1 MQSIQIILLI
11 FAFLFFVSI
20 VATRLSAHFG
30 MPLLLV
36 FLGVGM
42 LAGEEGVGGIVY
54 DSFFSA
60 TFIGQFALAI
70 ILLDGGLRTQMS
82 SIKIAVKPAVTLAT
96 WGVVAT
102 VISLGLFTTFFLKI
116 DWQLGFLMAAIVGST
131 DAAAVFSLL
140 RNSGVRLHSRILST
154 LEVESGANDPMAIF
168 LVTALLT
175 LVTDP
180 QDGGAAGFLKMLLL
194 QMGLGFLIGFVAG
207 KILAWILRKI
217 ALAEGLYALM
227 IASGG
232 LMAFALSNLLG
243 GSGFLSVY
251 IAGIIIGN
259 TRSPAN
265 EPLLNVMDG
274 LAWLAQASMFLVLGL
289 LVTPSRLFEESF
301 DALIIAA
308 FLIFVA
314 RPLAVYSS
322 LLWFPFKK
330 REVAYISWVG
340 LRGAVPITLA
350 MMPLMAGVPNSRLF
364 FDVVFSVVI
373 FSLLIQG
380 TTIGLM
386 ARKLKVVLPPQPE
399 PLQSKAIW
407 LTEKLN
413 MHLQSFAVEK
423 SSPAENSHPYALTR
437 PKAFQHGRLFAL
449 IREGKS
455 LRVGMNTRMQAE
467 DVAWF
472 IFPEDKGEDFAQ
484 QFVGY
489 AQNDNEQEFFGDIEV
504 KPYVRMSEL
513 AEEYGLQIAEE
524 DAERTLGDMFR
535 ERFGDVPVAGD
546 ALKIN
551 DSEIII
557 KELDDRGYIKWLGLK
572 IPERREAAQEADA
585 EDTPP
590 PLPPML

>member
-1 MQSIQIILLI
+1 
-11 FAFLFFVSI
+11 
-20 VATRLSAHFG
+20 
-30 MPLLLV
+30 
-36 FLGVGM
+36 
-42 LAGEEGVGGIVY
+42 
-54 DSFFSA
+54 
-60 TFIGQFALAI
+60 
-70 ILLDGGLRTQMS
+70 
-82 SIKIAVKPAVTLAT
+82 
-96 WGVVAT
+96 
-102 VISLGLFTTFFLKI
+102 
-116 DWQLGFLMAAIVGST
+116 MAAIVGST

-154 LEVESGANDPMAIF
+154 LELESGANDPMAIF

-175 LVTDP
+175 LVTEP
-180 QDGGAAGFLKMLLL
+180 QSGGLIGFLKMLIL
-194 QMGLGFLIGFVAG
+194 QMGLGLLIGFIAG
-207 KILAWILRKI
+207 KGLAWILRKI
-217 ALAEGLYALM
+217 TLAEGLYALM

-232 LMAFALSNLLG
+232 LMAFALSNVIG
-243 GSGFLSVY
+243 GSGFLTVY

-259 TRSPAN
+259 GRSPAN

-274 LAWLAQASMFLVLGL
+274 LAWLAQATMFLVLGL

-330 REVAYISWVG
+330 KEVAYISWVG

-350 MMPLMAGVPNSRLF
+350 MMPLMAGVPNSMLF

-380 TTIGLM
+380 TTIGVM
-386 ARKLKVVLPPQPE
+386 AKKLKVTLPPQPE
-399 PLQSKAIW
+399 PLQSKEIW
-407 LTEKLN
+407 LTNKLN
-413 MHLQSFAVEK
+413 MHLQSFAVEAN
-423 SSPAENSHPYALTR
+423 SSAENSHPYVLTR

-455 LRVGMNTRMQAE
+455 LRVGINTRMQE
-467 DVAWF
+467 DDIAWF
-472 IFPEDKGEDFAQ
+472 IFPDDKGEEFAE
-484 QFVGY
+484 QFAGRE
-489 AQNDNEQEFFGDIEV
+489 QNDSEQAFFGEIEV

-513 AEEYGLQIAEE
+513 VEEYQIDVPEE
-524 DAERTLGDMFR
+524 DLDRTLGDMFR

-557 KELDDRGYIKWLGLK
+557 KELDERGYIKWLGIK
-572 IPERREAAQEADA
+572 IPKPNEAAENDDA
-585 EDTPP
+585 EDNLP
-590 PLPPML
+590 PLLPPLM